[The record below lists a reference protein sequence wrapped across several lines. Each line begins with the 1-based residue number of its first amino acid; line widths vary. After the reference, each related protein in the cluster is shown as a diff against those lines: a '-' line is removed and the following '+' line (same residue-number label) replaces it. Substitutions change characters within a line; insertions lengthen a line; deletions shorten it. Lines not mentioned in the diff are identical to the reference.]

1 MEFYQACL
9 EVQKNIGDVSIHELN
24 SIFMEEMDNKAEM
37 LAEIPLI
44 ATFSHEL
51 AENVRFH
58 VFCLSDIIRNIE
70 RITERTEV
78 LRGTFHKMIY
88 QVDVP
93 PAAVLAFGIVVN
105 RLSKAALI
113 HINLYDEVLEYLK
126 FFFPINT
133 LP

>member
-1 MEFYQACL
+1 
-9 EVQKNIGDVSIHELN
+9 
-24 SIFMEEMDNKAEM
+24 
-37 LAEIPLI
+37 
-44 ATFSHEL
+44 
-51 AENVRFH
+51 
-58 VFCLSDIIRNIE
+58 
-70 RITERTEV
+70 
-78 LRGTFHKMIY
+78 MIY